1 VRESE
6 EHIAAVKAST
16 YRNAFSLA
24 LWDGKTD
31 AEADRIAEAAVRK
44 AEQERSTL

>member
-1 VRESE
+1 MKESE
-6 EHIAAVKAST
+6 EYRSAVKAST

-44 AEQERSTL
+44 AEQERSAL